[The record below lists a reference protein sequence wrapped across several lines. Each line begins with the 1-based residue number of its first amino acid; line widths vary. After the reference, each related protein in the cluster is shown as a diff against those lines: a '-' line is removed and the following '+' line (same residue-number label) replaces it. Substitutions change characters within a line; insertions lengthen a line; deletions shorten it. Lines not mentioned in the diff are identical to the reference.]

1 MLFWEP
7 ILWNSN
13 AANLYIEHQILNI
26 GALICLGYLI
36 FFIGIFG
43 LVYYRFSLLYF
54 LISVEVML
62 VGLNFSTLFIG
73 ALLHQPFCQ
82 IFVLML
88 LTLAAAETAL
98 GLSLV
103 LLYYKL
109 YKTTSIQVLT
119 KLRF

>member
-7 ILWNSN
+7 LLWNTN
-13 AANLYIEHQILNI
+13 GLTIFIEHQLLNI
-26 GALICLGYLI
+26 SALICLGYLI

-43 LVYYRFSLLYF
+43 LIYYRFSLLYC
-54 LISVEVML
+54 LISIEVML
-62 VGLNFSTLFIG
+62 VGLNFSIIFIG
-73 ALLHQPFCQ
+73 NLLNQPFCQ
-82 IFVLML
+82 ILVLIL

-109 YKTTSIQVLT
+109 YKTTSIQILT